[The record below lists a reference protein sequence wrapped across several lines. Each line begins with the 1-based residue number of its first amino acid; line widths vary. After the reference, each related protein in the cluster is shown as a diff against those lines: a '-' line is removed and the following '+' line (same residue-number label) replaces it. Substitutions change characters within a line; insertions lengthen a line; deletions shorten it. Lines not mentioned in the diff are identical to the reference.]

1 MNAHHFLPPIAAALL
16 LGACTDAPSKVRPP
30 QPGMPSVAHSPAS
43 TTPAQP
49 HAHPSTTPTL
59 PPGHPST
66 TPLPPGHPS
75 TAPLPAGHPPAATS
89 KALVFTPV
97 EGWISETPSS
107 AMRKAQFKLPK
118 QGADTE
124 DASLVVFMFGK
135 GEGGSVDDN
144 LQRWVGQYEQPD
156 GRKSSEVAQRTT
168 RKVNGMNVTELD
180 VSGTCVAETMPGSGQ
195 RLRKENWRTLA
206 AIVESDHGS
215 YFVKLMGPAA
225 TVAHWEPG
233 FRQYISSAR

>member
-1 MNAHHFLPPIAAALL
+1 MNAPHLTTSLCALLL
-16 LGACTDAPSKVRPP
+16 LGACTDAPTKVRPP
-30 QPGMPSVAHSPAS
+30 EPVMPGTTTSPSAMPAPHDHAS
-43 TTPAQP
+43 STPA
-49 HAHPSTTPTL
+49 L

-66 TPLPPGHPS
+66 TPALPPGHPS
-75 TAPLPAGHPPAATS
+75 TTGLPPGQPSSAGGKS
-89 KALVFTPV
+89 LVFTPV
-97 EGWISETPSS
+97 EGWVKETPSS

-124 DASLVVFMFGK
+124 DGSLVVFMFGR

-144 LQRWVGQYEQPD
+144 IQRWVGQYEQPD
-156 GRKSSEVAQRTT
+156 GRPSKDVAQTST
-168 RKVNGMNVTELD
+168 RRVNGMSVTELD

-215 YFVKLMGPAA
+215 YFVKAMGPAA
-225 TVAHWEPG
+225 TMAHWEAG
-233 FRQYISSAR
+233 FRQYVSSAR